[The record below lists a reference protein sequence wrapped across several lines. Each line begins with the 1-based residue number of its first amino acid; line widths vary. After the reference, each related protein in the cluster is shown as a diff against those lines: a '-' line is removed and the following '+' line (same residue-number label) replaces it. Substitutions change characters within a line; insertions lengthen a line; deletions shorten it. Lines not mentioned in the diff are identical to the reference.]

1 MVLVTLTICAIPN
14 KTSLTLALEVVPVRN
29 TLSILVTTSCTIYA
43 RIQTCPKI
51 YSKFNIINNHYL
63 VLEFSHFS
71 TGHEEKTCTPRFPLI
86 SICSVTWFF
95 NNNMQHLTK
104 ISFMC
109 KINRGSSCWSSVWGG
124 RNLILACCMECNE
137 FNSYKML
144 YNHKL
149 EWVVYALVTLLQI
162 IKRALT
168 VFQSCLYGH

>member
-29 TLSILVTTSCTIYA
+29 TLSVLVTSSSTIYA

-71 TGHEEKTCTPRFPLI
+71 TAHEEKTWTLRFPLI
-86 SICSVTWFF
+86 GTFC
-95 NNNMQHLTK
+95 NMIFKQQYATLYQNK
-104 ISFMC
+104 QKF
-109 KINRGSSCWSSVWGG
+109 WG
-124 RNLILACCMECNE
+124 RNLILACCMDCNE

-144 YNHKL
+144 FNHKL
-149 EWVVYALVTLLQI
+149 DWVVYALVIVLQI